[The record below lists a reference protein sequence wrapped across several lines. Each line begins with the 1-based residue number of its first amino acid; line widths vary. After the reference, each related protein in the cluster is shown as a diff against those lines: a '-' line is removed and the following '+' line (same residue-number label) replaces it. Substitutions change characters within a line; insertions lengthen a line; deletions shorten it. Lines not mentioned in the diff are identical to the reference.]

1 MRRDGLLTYRQ
12 NLGAVSTMSRLAI
25 PPGFSYTST
34 NAVPSDDVFVRSRR
48 GMSEM
53 SLTSGPSTGIL
64 YLFTERTGG
73 TEYLWAHSSAS
84 SFHRYN
90 GSSWSS
96 VALSDSWG
104 SGTAMACAYN
114 GKVFWAYDSDQNRLH
129 VSTSGGAMRRVG
141 IGAVSAPAVA
151 NTGAGAYAATGRYY
165 KIQMRLYSGSVV
177 VASSELSPYT
187 GFIPSGAGTAAQ
199 VARPTV
205 IDSATHWVVYGS
217 EDGITFYDISG
228 AIAVATTTYNDSAAP
243 STYSASTNSG
253 VAPEAGLFVPPP
265 SCKFLASN
273 GERLVMAGAWET
285 SASSGET
292 TPSNRRVWFTRPLG
306 ATDKGD
312 DESVTQ
318 TASSRYYLDIDNE
331 DGSSITGLASAM
343 DGAVFVFTATSI
355 WRLSD
360 TGQADQ
366 PFRADR
372 VSATVGAL
380 LQKSITFAD
389 AGGLSALYFVG
400 KDGPYRYSASNGV
413 EWIGEDQFDRGLV
426 STLTIGTMVCGY
438 DPRARLVYYGQQP
451 YNASLAQARV
461 LRPDYMRSQD
471 GVLRGGWALHEYAH
485 NTAGL
490 ISAAATYGNEIVL
503 GGYLTAGG
511 ISPLNPTILRPNDDG
526 DDDGTA
532 FTTTV
537 RSGMTLLHE
546 GAGLARV
553 NAPTVC
559 HDRQALTFT
568 LRKDFGGNAA
578 DVSASVS
585 QQTGTGGDPAT
596 VFTLIDTGV
605 IGDARALD
613 VEISYTAATDRRVHM
628 LTVPYQAMERP

>member
-53 SLTSGPSTGIL
+53 TLTSGPSQYIG

-73 TEYLWAHSSAS
+73 TEYLWAKSGTTT
-84 SFHRYN
+84 FHRYN
-90 GSSWSS
+90 GATWSS
-96 VALSDSWG
+96 VSPSDTLSGNGDV
-104 SGTAMACAYN
+104 MACAYN
-114 GKVFWAYDSDQNRLH
+114 GKVFWAYDSDKNRLH
-129 VSTSGGAMRRVG
+129 VSTDGGAMRRVG
-141 IGAVSAPAVA
+141 VEASAAPTVA
-151 NTGAGAYAATGRYY
+151 DTGAGAYAAILRYY
-165 KIQMRLYSGSVV
+165 KVQFRILSGSQVI
-177 VASSELSPYT
+177 ASSELSASVSFTPLGT
-187 GFIPSGAGTAAQ
+187 GTAA
-199 VARPTV
+199 RITKPTTP
-205 IDSATHWVVYGS
+205 DSATHWVIYVSPDDVTYQESSFGN
-217 EDGITFYDISG
+217 
-228 AIAVATTTYNDSAAP
+228 IAVGTTTFDDVFNPTDYQGYPQAP
-243 STYSASTNSG
+243 L
-253 VAPEAGLFVPPP
+253 VGLFVPPP
-265 SCKFLASN
+265 SAKFLATN
-273 GERLVMAGAWET
+273 GERLVMAGSWET
-285 SASSGET
+285 TAASTET
-292 TPSNRRVWFTRPLG
+292 APSNRRVWFTRPLG
-306 ATDKGD
+306 ATDQGD
-312 DESVTQ
+312 DEAITQ
-318 TASSRYYLDIDNE
+318 TTDSRYYLDIDNE

-343 DGAVFVFTATSI
+343 DGAIFVFTATSI

-372 VSATVGAL
+372 VSATVGAPY
-380 LQKSITFAD
+380 QKSITYAD

-426 STLTIGTMVCGY
+426 SSFTIPTMVCGY
-438 DPRARLVYYGQQP
+438 DPRSRLVYYGQQP
-451 YNASLAQARV
+451 FTASRAQARV
-461 LRPDYMRSQD
+461 LRPDFMRSQD
-471 GVLRGGWALHEYAH
+471 GVLRGGWALHEYVN

-490 ISAAATYGNEIVL
+490 ISGVATYNNEIAL
-503 GGYLTAGG
+503 GGYLTLGG
-511 ISPLNPTILRPNDDG
+511 VNPLNPAILRPNDDG

-559 HDRQALTFT
+559 HDRQALTLT
-568 LRKDFGGNAA
+568 LRKDFGGNYA

-585 QQTGTGGDPAT
+585 QQVGTGGDPAT
-596 VFTLIDTGV
+596 VFSLIDTGV

-613 VEISYTAATDRRVHM
+613 VEISYTAATDRRVH
-628 LTVPYQAMERP
+628 LLVVPFQAMERP